1 MTLYVSYKNPVEV
14 AVLRSPSLI
23 VLMVSELERVLPE
36 LRSRVKVEVA
46 VVGSL
51 SLIVCTVSVDVKR
64 H

>member
-1 MTLYVSYKNPVEV
+1 MTLYVSYKNSVEV